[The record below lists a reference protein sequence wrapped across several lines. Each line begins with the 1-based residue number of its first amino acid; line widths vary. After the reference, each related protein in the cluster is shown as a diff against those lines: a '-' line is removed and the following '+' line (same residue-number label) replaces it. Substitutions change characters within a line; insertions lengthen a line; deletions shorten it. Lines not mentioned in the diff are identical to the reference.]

1 MRAFGSV
8 LLFLGGVGVAACGG
22 GSPPLESPESA
33 PAAAVREEAPKKAAP
48 RPSVSQELGEIDP
61 RAVENTFTRIRSKI
75 VSCHKAGTTR
85 VEYLSGEVKFFLR
98 IGDDGKVK
106 WGFLEHSTLG
116 DRETEKCMLRAMTDS
131 TWPLPKGGDAEVR
144 KEIAFDIGDARAP
157 IGWHPD
163 KVVPSLPKVREAAQ
177 KCGKFGTLDATIY
190 VVSEGNGGKA
200 EAAGVAGG
208 GKEGEASAD
217 CVADVLRGAKWPS
230 PGSWSA
236 KVSFKL

>member
-1 MRAFGSV
+1 MRSIAPFSFALTALV
-8 LLFLGGVGVAACGG
+8 ACGG
-22 GSPPLESPESA
+22 SSAPVASPEPTTPVSV
-33 PAAAVREEAPKKAAP
+33 PDDTPKKAAT

-75 VSCHKAGTTR
+75 VSCHKAGTSR

-98 IGDDGKVK
+98 IGEDGKAR

-131 TWPLPKGGDAEVR
+131 SWPLPRGGDAEVR

-163 KVVPSLPKVREAAQ
+163 KVVSALPKVREAAQ
-177 KCGKFGTLDATIY
+177 KCGKFGQLDATMY
-190 VVSEGNGGKA
+190 VVADGNGGKA

-208 GKEGEASAD
+208 GKEGEAAAD
-217 CVADVLRGAKWPS
+217 CVSEVLRTAKWPS